1 MLTIKPGGM
10 TMEHDQAVQ
19 ELAVERYLLDE
30 LPPELREEFE
40 EHVFDCAECSLDL
53 RAGAMFIEEAKL
65 QLPNLVPNF
74 ASPAPASAPR
84 PEKKRTNWFAWVG
97 PVLLRPAF
105 AAPAFAVML
114 LVIGYQNLSTI
125 PALRSAAA
133 QPRLAPWVSF
143 HTGTRGDAHLS
154 VPADPAQG
162 AVLLIQIPGDS
173 GYASYSFDLYDPQG
187 KRVWTE
193 TEAASTQAAMG
204 GGAFSLMIP
213 GAGLAQAS
221 YTLVISGISA
231 QGGRTEIDR
240 RILDMRLDDT
250 HIDR

>member
-1 MLTIKPGGM
+1 MLVIKPGGIK
-10 TMEHDQAVQ
+10 MEHDQAVEQ
-19 ELAVERYLLDE
+19 LAVERYLLDE
-30 LPPELREEFE
+30 LSPELREEFE
-40 EHVFDCAECSLDL
+40 EHLFDCAECSLDL
-53 RAGAMFIEEAKL
+53 RAGAAFVEEAKL
-65 QLPNLVPNF
+65 QLPNLVSNI
-74 ASPAPASAPR
+74 ASPAPAAAPR
-84 PEKKRTNWFAWVG
+84 PETKRIDWLAW
-97 PVLLRPAF
+97 LRPAF

-162 AVLLIQIPGDS
+162 AVLLIQIPEDS
-173 GYASYSFDLYDPQG
+173 GYASYSFDLFDPQG
-187 KRVWTE
+187 KRVWTQ

-221 YTLVISGISA
+221 YTLVVSGVNP

-240 RILDMRLDDT
+240 RILDIHLNR
-250 HIDR
+250 